1 MQKSTKNVGRA
12 VTVRTISGHA
22 VNIGRDYS
30 SGAVAL
36 DPSTST
42 GRRLAS
48 GQPNTDRRRYLVS
61 NAGRK

>member
-1 MQKSTKNVGRA
+1 MRTTKSTARTA
-12 VTVRTISGHA
+12 TVRTISGHS
-22 VNIGRDYS
+22 VDIGTSY
-30 SGAVAL
+30 GKGVVAL

-61 NAGRK
+61 SDKR